1 MNMTRTVQSLPASR
15 PGLCLRARRLSVLLP
30 LALSLACSSANSGDG
45 NGSGGAPA
53 TAGGTGSGTGGAN
66 VMGSGNVTAAAGG
79 MVGRAGSPISMGA
92 VPGYGGTMSVAGQ
105 GNAVGGL
112 PGHAGGAA
120 GNGFMMGTGGSII
133 TGGGT
138 TGAGGSVGTAGTAGT
153 AGGTTSAGGATGGTP
168 DKSAGC
174 GMAPPADDKSVMVG
188 TGTGTYILDV
198 PTNYDNTKPYPL
210 IFVWH
215 GAGVTNTAF
224 HDYLNMH
231 KEVGN
236 DGIVVTPECVNNG
249 STWPNDASYF
259 DALYDHFTATYCVD
273 KNRVF
278 TTGHSMGGL
287 HTGLI
292 GCLRGDKLRADAV
305 LAAPHPTGQCV
316 KGHMAA
322 MMSVGMS
329 DFVASGP
336 TEFQWWAQENGCTY
350 SMTTPVDPMTF
361 TTGTPAESG
370 TCVEYGGCAPATPL
384 RTCTFMGGHEIPPW
398 VQGAVWSF
406 FKKL

>member
-1 MNMTRTVQSLPASR
+1 M
-15 PGLCLRARRLSVLLP
+15 
-30 LALSLACSSANSGDG
+30 
-45 NGSGGAPA
+45 
-53 TAGGTGSGTGGAN
+53 GTGSVA
-66 VMGSGNVTAAAGG
+66 AAAGG
-79 MVGRAGSPISMGA
+79 IVGHAGSSVSTGGL
-92 VPGYGGTMSVAGQ
+92 PGYGGTMNIPGQGGAIGGLAGQ
-105 GNAVGGL
+105 PGGTAGNAMTGASGAAPSGGGTPGAGGAAGTAGAAGGNAVGG
-112 PGHAGGAA
+112 
-120 GNGFMMGTGGSII
+120 S
-133 TGGGT
+133 
-138 TGAGGSVGTAGTAGT
+138 
-153 AGGTTSAGGATGGTP
+153 TSGTP

-188 TGTGTYILDV
+188 SGTGSYILDL
-198 PTNYDNTKPYPL
+198 PTNYDNTKAYPV

-236 DGIVVTPECVNNG
+236 DGIVVTPECVNSG
-249 STWPNDASYF
+249 ATWPNDASYF
-259 DALYDHFTATYCVD
+259 DALYDHFTAKYCID

-350 SMTTPVDPMTF
+350 SMTTPVDPTTF
-361 TTGTPAESG
+361 TTGAPAEGG
-370 TCVEYGGCAPATPL
+370 TCVEYGGCAPGTPL
-384 RTCTFMGGHEIPPW
+384 RTCTFMGAHEIPPW

>member
-1 MNMTRTVQSLPASR
+1 
-15 PGLCLRARRLSVLLP
+15 
-30 LALSLACSSANSGDG
+30 
-45 NGSGGAPA
+45 
-53 TAGGTGSGTGGAN
+53 
-66 VMGSGNVTAAAGG
+66 